1 MEVYVDNV
9 KVEMKQKKFKS
20 LGNAISAI
28 NKKLMK
34 ENKIPHE
41 IYVNGSTLRDNSIVV
56 GKDLKVIEVI
66 TKTHGAMILESI
78 LIAKESIDR
87 YFDIFDDIEESGQE
101 SLNDEVEIQLI
112 EMVIFLRWFYNLL
125 LLIKEN
131 HILDFIYEDFDECI
145 EDFRKE
151 LEIAE
156 HAYEARDLIGFIDIL
171 EFSIGD
177 LLIEFYDN
185 VEDYYND
192 IVEEENR
199 KRLLN

>member
-9 KVEMKQKKFKS
+9 KMEMKQKNFKS

-41 IYVNGSTLRDNSIVV
+41 IYVNGSTLRDNSIIG

-78 LIAKESIDR
+78 LAAKESIDR
-87 YFDIFDDIEESGQE
+87 YFDIFDDMEESGQE
-101 SLNDEVEIQLI
+101 SLNDEDEIQLI

-131 HILDFIYEDFDECI
+131 HILDFIYEDFDEYI

-151 LEIAE
+151 LEVAE
-156 HAYEARDLIGFIDIL
+156 KAYEARDLIGFIDIL

-177 LLIEFYDN
+177 LLVEFYDN

-192 IVEEENR
+192 IAEEENR

>member
-1 MEVYVDNV
+1 
-9 KVEMKQKKFKS
+9 MKQKNFKS

-41 IYVNGSTLRDNSIVV
+41 IYVNGSTLRDNSIIG

-78 LIAKESIDR
+78 LTAKESIDR
-87 YFDIFDDIEESGQE
+87 YFEIFDDMEESGQE
-101 SLNDEVEIQLI
+101 SLNDEDEIQLI

-131 HILDFIYEDFDECI
+131 HILDFIYEDFDEYI
-145 EDFRKE
+145 EEFKKE
-151 LEIAE
+151 LEVAE
-156 HAYEARDLIGFIDIL
+156 QAYEARDLIGFIDIL

-192 IVEEENR
+192 IAEEENR

>member
-9 KVEMKQKKFKS
+9 KVEMKQKNFKS

-41 IYVNGSTLRDNSIVV
+41 IYVNGSTLRDNSIIG

-78 LIAKESIDR
+78 LTAKESIDR
-87 YFDIFDDIEESGQE
+87 YFEIFDDMEESGQE
-101 SLNDEVEIQLI
+101 SLNDEDEIQLI

-131 HILDFIYEDFDECI
+131 HILDFIYEDFDEYI

-151 LEIAE
+151 LEVAE
-156 HAYEARDLIGFIDIL
+156 KAYEARDLIGFIDIL

-177 LLIEFYDN
+177 LLVEFYDN

-192 IVEEENR
+192 IAEEENR

>member
-78 LIAKESIDR
+78 LIAKESM
-87 YFDIFDDIEESGQE
+87 
-101 SLNDEVEIQLI
+101 
-112 EMVIFLRWFYNLL
+112 EMFQRVCF
-125 LLIKEN
+125 
-131 HILDFIYEDFDECI
+131 
-145 EDFRKE
+145 
-151 LEIAE
+151 
-156 HAYEARDLIGFIDIL
+156 
-171 EFSIGD
+171 
-177 LLIEFYDN
+177 
-185 VEDYYND
+185 
-192 IVEEENR
+192 
-199 KRLLN
+199 

>member
-9 KVEMKQKKFKS
+9 KMEMKQKNFKS

-41 IYVNGSTLRDNSIVV
+41 IYVNGSTLRDNSIIG

-78 LIAKESIDR
+78 LTAKESIDR
-87 YFDIFDDIEESGQE
+87 YFDIFDDMEESGQE
-101 SLNDEVEIQLI
+101 SLNDEDEIQLI

-131 HILDFIYEDFDECI
+131 HILDFIYEDFDEYI

-151 LEIAE
+151 LEVAE
-156 HAYEARDLIGFIDIL
+156 KAYEARDLIGFIDIL

-177 LLIEFYDN
+177 LLVEFYDN

-192 IVEEENR
+192 IAEEENR